1 MLLYVKNVGGKEMK
15 IESVVCIRNESM
27 FAVLVLVSSAG
38 VERMSFVLC
47 YSISFSSRATINS
60 RIQTLLDLVELNTA
74 P

>member
-38 VERMSFVLC
+38 VVENVFRFVL
-47 YSISFSSRATINS
+47 
-60 RIQTLLDLVELNTA
+60 
-74 P
+74 